1 MLFIIERKGSIICC
15 KLENRI
21 CWRHCPLVHCQR
33 AVAGQGRHSPSG
45 AVSMDEPQRFHPRPG
60 ALRLI
65 PSTAYGLRLSNGTCG
80 PSLCRPW
87 KRLPGLR
94 LPQKAPRASWAWGG
108 PPLGTDDGALSVQ
121 ASTAAPS
128 PSPCRLSPPQRR
140 RRPCRP
146 PSA

>member
-45 AVSMDEPQRFHPRPG
+45 AVPMDEPQRFHPRPG

-65 PSTAYGLRLSNGTCG
+65 PSTVYGLRLSNGTCD
-80 PSLCRPW
+80 PSLCRSW
-87 KRLPGLR
+87 KRASRAASPEEGGLR
-94 LPQKAPRASWAWGG
+94 VTGICRPSLRR
-108 PPLGTDDGALSVQ
+108 VQ
-121 ASTAAPS
+121 TSTAAPS
-128 PSPCRLSPPQRR
+128 PSPCRLSPPQMR
-140 RRPCRP
+140 RRPCSRL
-146 PSA
+146 AAEEKGAT